1 MSASGAKQT
10 YAVIVGLGRTGLS
23 CARYLHGRGWRLAV
37 TDTRAKPPEMARLAQ
52 LDPAIPVS
60 VGGLDARLLEGADC
74 VVASPGVSLAEPF
87 FVEARR
93 RGLEIVG
100 DIELFARAVDA
111 PVVGITGTNGKSTVT
126 TLVGRMAE
134 RAGLR
139 VRVGGNL
146 GEPALDLLSP
156 PQSRDVQASGSAASS
171 ALAQGGLVRG
181 AQSAA
186 AAARSGSAQGSSADV
201 APAAP
206 TQLYVLEL
214 SSFQLESTNSLD
226 LKAAVVLNVTPDHLD
241 RYDSVESYAQAKAR
255 IFARC
260 ETAVINL
267 DDPLVVAMPRPGQKT
282 LSFSLRASI
291 GADYA
296 VTTRDGDWWL
306 TRRGEPLLAVSAMKI
321 KGLHNAAN
329 ALASLALGDAL
340 GLPISAMLEELR
352 TFAGLPHRSQ
362 WVADVRG
369 VTYVNDSKGTN
380 VGATIAAVSG
390 MQGPLIIIA
399 GGDGKNQDF
408 AELAAVFRG
417 KVRHTV
423 LIGRDAAA
431 IAKALN
437 GVCTL
442 ETCVT
447 LEDAVR
453 AAAKAAQPGDTVLLS
468 PACASLDMFR
478 DYTHRGAVFTQAVKE
493 LAA

>member
-1 MSASGAKQT
+1 MTATAAKPG
-10 YAVIVGLGRTGLS
+10 YAVIVGLGRTGFS
-23 CARYLHGRGWRLAV
+23 CARYLHARGWRLAV
-37 TDTRAKPPEMARLAQ
+37 TDTRQKPPEAARLTE
-52 LDPAIPVS
+52 LDARIPVS
-60 VGGLDARLLEGADC
+60 VGGLDSRLLEGADL

-93 RGLEIVG
+93 RGADVVG
-100 DIELFARAVDA
+100 DIELFARVADA

-146 GEPALDLLSP
+146 GEPALDLLVP
-156 PQSRDVQASGSAASS
+156 P
-171 ALAQGGLVRG
+171 LAN
-181 AQSAA
+181 
-186 AAARSGSAQGSSADV
+186 
-201 APAAP
+201 AP

-214 SSFQLESTNSLD
+214 SSFQLEATTSLA
-226 LKAAVVLNVTPDHLD
+226 LEAAVVLNVTPDHLD
-241 RYDSVESYAQAKAR
+241 RYASVDEYAAAKAR

-260 ETAVINL
+260 NTAVINL
-267 DDPLVVAMPRPGQKT
+267 DDPLVVRMPRPGQKT
-282 LSFSLRASI
+282 VSFSLRASV
-291 GADYA
+291 GADYE
-296 VTTRDGDWWL
+296 VSTRDGEWWL
-306 TRRGEPLLAVSAMKI
+306 TRRDEPLMPVAAMKI

-340 GLPISAMLEELR
+340 GLPMPAMLDELAAF
-352 TFAGLPHRSQ
+352 TGLPHRSQ

-369 VTYVNDSKGTN
+369 VTYINDSKGTN

-390 MQGPLIIIA
+390 MQGPLIMIA

-408 AELAAVFRG
+408 SELAAVFRG

-431 IAKALN
+431 VARALQ

-442 ETCVT
+442 ETCGS
-447 LEDAVR
+447 LEEAVR
-453 AAAKAAQPGDTVLLS
+453 AAARAAQPGDTVLLS

>member
-1 MSASGAKQT
+1 MSASAAKQT
-10 YAVIVGLGRTGLS
+10 HAVIVGLGRTGLS
-23 CARYLHGRGWRLAV
+23 CARYLHARGRRLAV
-37 TDTRAKPPEMARLAQ
+37 TDTRQKPPEMARLAE
-52 LDPAIPVS
+52 LDPGIPVS

-74 VVASPGVSLAEPF
+74 VVASPGISLAEPF

-134 RAGLR
+134 RAGLH

-156 PQSRDVQASGSAASS
+156 AAAQTSAS
-171 ALAQGGLVRG
+171 RG
-181 AQSAA
+181 AHAA
-186 AAARSGSAQGSSADV
+186 AA
-201 APAAP
+201 P
-206 TQLYVLEL
+206 TRLYVLEL
-214 SSFQLESTNSLD
+214 SSFQLESTTSLD

-241 RYDSVESYAQAKAR
+241 RYDSVESYAHAKAR

-340 GLPISAMLEELR
+340 GLPMPAMLEELG
-352 TFAGLPHRSQ
+352 TFPGLAHRSQ

-369 VTYVNDSKGTN
+369 VTYINDSKGTN

-390 MQGPLIIIA
+390 MRGPLIMIA
-399 GGDGKNQDF
+399 GGDGKNQGF
-408 AELAAVFRG
+408 AELADVFRG

-431 IAKALN
+431 IAKALA
-437 GVCTL
+437 GICTL
-442 ETCVT
+442 ETCAT

>member
-1 MSASGAKQT
+1 MNVTAAKQP

-23 CARYLHGRGWRLAV
+23 CARYLRARNWRLAV
-37 TDTRAKPPEMARLAQ
+37 TDTRHKPPEMAALAA
-52 LDPAIPVS
+52 LDPMIPVR
-60 VGGLDARLLEGADC
+60 VGGLDARLLEDADC
-74 VVASPGVSLAEPF
+74 VVASPGVSLEEPF

-93 RGLEIVG
+93 RGIEIAG
-100 DIELFARAVDA
+100 DIELFARAADA

-134 RAGLR
+134 RTGLR

-146 GEPALDLLSP
+146 GEPALDLLGADAGVGIGVGAGAGP
-156 PQSRDVQASGSAASS
+156 LIPASGAVRLAAASS
-171 ALAQGGLVRG
+171 P
-181 AQSAA
+181 QSA
-186 AAARSGSAQGSSADV
+186 
-201 APAAP
+201 

-214 SSFQLESTNSLD
+214 SSFQLDATTSLN
-226 LKAAVVLNVTPDHLD
+226 LKAATVLNVSPDHLD
-241 RYDSVESYAQAKAR
+241 RYPSVQAYADSKAR

-282 LSFSLRASI
+282 VSFSLRASI

-296 VTTRDGDWWL
+296 VAMRDGEWWL
-306 TRRGEPLLAVSAMKI
+306 TRRDEALLPVSAMKI

-340 GLPISAMLEELR
+340 GLAMPAMLEELS
-352 TFAGLPHRSQ
+352 TFTGLPHRSQ
-362 WVADVRG
+362 WVADVDG
-369 VTYVNDSKGTN
+369 VTYINDSKGTN

-390 MQGPLIIIA
+390 MQGPLVMIA

-408 AELAAVFRG
+408 AVLADAFRG

-431 IAKALN
+431 IAAALQ

-442 ETCVT
+442 EMCTS

-453 AAAKAAQPGDTVLLS
+453 SAAKAAQPGDTVLLS

>member
-1 MSASGAKQT
+1 MNVTAAKQP

-23 CARYLHGRGWRLAV
+23 CARYLRARNWRLAV
-37 TDTRAKPPEMARLAQ
+37 TDTRHKPPEMAALAA
-52 LDPAIPVS
+52 LDPMIPVR
-60 VGGLDARLLEGADC
+60 VGGLDARLLEDADC
-74 VVASPGVSLAEPF
+74 VVASPGVSLEEPF

-93 RGLEIVG
+93 RGIEIAG
-100 DIELFARAVDA
+100 DIELFARAADA

-126 TLVGRMAE
+126 TLVGRMAA
-134 RAGLR
+134 RAGLG

-146 GEPALDLLSP
+146 GEPALDLLGEGADAGAGAGPLISAP
-156 PQSRDVQASGSAASS
+156 GVARASTATS
-171 ALAQGGLVRG
+171 
-181 AQSAA
+181 
-186 AAARSGSAQGSSADV
+186 
-201 APAAP
+201 P

-214 SSFQLESTNSLD
+214 SSFQLDATTSLA
-226 LKAAVVLNVTPDHLD
+226 LKAATVLNVSPDHLD
-241 RYDSVESYAQAKAR
+241 RYPSVQAYADSKAR

-282 LSFSLRASI
+282 VSFSLRASI

-296 VTTRDGDWWL
+296 VATRDGEWWL
-306 TRRGEPLLAVSAMKI
+306 TRRDEALLPVSAMKI

-340 GLPISAMLEELR
+340 GLAMPAMLEELS
-352 TFAGLPHRSQ
+352 TFTGLPHRSQ
-362 WVADVRG
+362 WVADVDG
-369 VTYVNDSKGTN
+369 VTYINDSKGTN

-390 MQGPLIIIA
+390 MQGPLVMIA

-408 AELAAVFRG
+408 AVLADAFRG

-431 IAKALN
+431 IAAALK

-442 ETCVT
+442 EMCTS

-453 AAAKAAQPGDTVLLS
+453 SAAKAAQPGDTVLLS